1 MPKPWEKNADSALN
15 SVYVSVQNI
24 FVAKDKGTM
33 AYRTS
38 LAAGPWDFSWE
49 YAEFSYIAGEDIYLL
64 NVYGIAGGELYEI
77 RCEPEKGDRHLEDA
91 RNRTI
96 AEMGTDSWELV
107 STVQTQTSPGALAHA
122 HTAQTLYFKRML
134 VPEE

>member
-1 MPKPWEKNADSALN
+1 
-15 SVYVSVQNI
+15 
-24 FVAKDKGTM
+24 M

-49 YAEFSYIAGEDIYLL
+49 YAELYYVATEDMYML
-64 NVYGIAGGELYEI
+64 NVYRIAGGELCEI
-77 RCEPEKGDRHLEDA
+77 RCDPEKGDRHLEDA

-107 STVQTQTSPGALAHA
+107 STVQTSNSGAFAQS
-122 HTAQTLYFKRML
+122 HTGLTLYFKRML